1 MSARGPDGP
10 QAVAGWYARFR
21 HPVAIFG
28 NGVGD
33 HLTTLPGLRAL
44 ASLFPSRLSLVCLPD
59 ARREF
64 FADVPLRSVCE
75 IEMPKRRGKR
85 HFAARRAAEGVRR
98 CDALF
103 SFNPWHSSSVDR
115 LLELLSP
122 EFTVGFSETFDVCLD
137 KISEQHEVDRN
148 FGLAATL
155 EPGLRLER
163 FISPPVLP
171 ERIRRHVR
179 QYLRQTVP
187 GRKIL
192 AVHNE
197 ASVAERN
204 WPKRRLDALL
214 AEFLRRHPE
223 FVIFQFGVRSKLFA
237 DMPGR
242 GRPLYSGF
250 LPLQYSFAV
259 VAQSRLFLGVDSCM
273 LHAADF
279 FRVPGVGMF
288 GPTNP
293 RRAGFKFARH
303 HHLVAKGR
311 MPCVRVTQ
319 VLNALESLL
328 D

>member
-10 QAVAGWYARFR
+10 QAAAGWYARFR

-44 ASLFPSRLSLVCLPD
+44 ASLFPSRLSLVCMPN

-64 FADVPLRSVCE
+64 FADLPLRSVSE
-75 IEMPKRRGKR
+75 IEMPRRRGKR
-85 HFAARRAAEGVRR
+85 DLAARRAAEGVRR

-103 SFNPWHSSSVDR
+103 SFNPWHSSSVDH
-115 LLELLSP
+115 LLGLLSP
-122 EFTVGFSETFDVCLD
+122 EFTVGFSGAFDVCLD
-137 KISEQHEVDRN
+137 KIPEQHEVDRN
-148 FGLAATL
+148 FGVAAAL

-163 FISPPVLP
+163 FISPPAVP
-171 ERIRRHVR
+171 ERIGRHVR

-204 WPKRRLDALL
+204 WPKKRLDALL

-223 FVIFQFGVRSKLFA
+223 FVIFQFGTRSRLFG

-242 GRPLYSGF
+242 ERPLYHGY

-279 FRVPGVGMF
+279 FRVPGVGLF
-288 GPTNP
+288 GRTNP

-303 HHLVAKGR
+303 RHLVATAG
-311 MPCVRVTQ
+311 MSCIRVTQ
-319 VLNALESLL
+319 VLKALESLL